1 MPYKRSTQWY
11 LVTLPYPTNAPEIRL
26 VRHAKQQD
34 LAAISFITR
43 HDQTGNLINRSLK
56 GDNEWE
62 VRLEGNCAFPRS
74 GVMFVW
80 NDPEFHKFE
89 GHTP

>member
-1 MPYKRSTQWY
+1 MPYIRSKQWY

-80 NDPEFHKFE
+80 NDPEFHIRRS
-89 GHTP
+89 T